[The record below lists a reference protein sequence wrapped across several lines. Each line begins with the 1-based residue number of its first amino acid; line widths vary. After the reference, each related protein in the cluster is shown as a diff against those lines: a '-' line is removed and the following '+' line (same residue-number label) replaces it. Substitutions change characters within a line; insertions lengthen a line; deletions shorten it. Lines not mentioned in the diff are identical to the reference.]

1 MAGARDIDDLPRNDA
16 NYTAL
21 TPLWF
26 LERAALVH
34 PSRLSVVHGSRRYTW
49 LQTYQ
54 RCRRLASALSS
65 RSIGAGDTVLLVSLY
80 VFLYFCRLLTV
91 AVSVILLTGLRA
103 MVVIGEIVESVSGK
117 WKVIAG

>member
-1 MAGARDIDDLPRNDA
+1 MARDIDDLPKNEA
-16 NYTAL
+16 NHTAL

-34 PSRLSVVHGSRRYTW
+34 PGRRSLVHGSVAFTW

-65 RSIGAGDTVLLVSLY
+65 RSIGAGCTV
-80 VFLYFCRLLTV
+80 R
-91 AVSVILLTGLRA
+91 ILFFRGTRA
-103 MVVIGEIVESVSGK
+103 LFFPFPRVL
-117 WKVIAG
+117 WRW